1 MQSWS
6 ITLWTKREGAL
17 WGCSTKSNLH
27 FLKWKVLPLTNLK
40 RRLRPISNV
49 LFLRKSSSTDLNK
62 PTNWQARLNIKLR
75 VAKTCALINLSL
87 RIDTLSN
94 LTSAKNC
101 CLNRRK
107 EMHKLRL
114 HLSPVCSKHNVR
126 ETLTIWRRTSNSW
139 KIGRRKEFKTGGKTT
154 KLELKIKPELST
166 SKTEKWTFLRLNLKK
181 N

>member
-1 MQSWS
+1 MN
-6 ITLWTKREGAL
+6 AL
-17 WGCSTKSNLH
+17 LNFFNENATYVAIVIAVVFILLVYIN
-27 FLKWKVLPLTNLK
+27 FFD
-40 RRLRPISNV
+40 I
-49 LFLRKSSSTDLNK
+49 DLNK

-87 RIDTLSN
+87 RIDTLST